1 MNYYQ
6 LLDIPPHSTRE
17 EIIQAYER
25 KSRFSNDTGLRELKR
40 AYLILLDPRE
50 RIRYDNEIAS
60 QTPSAA
66 HSSSQSSQ
74 YSEQVE
80 STPLLSVSELER
92 LNYYARL
99 NIHKTAD
106 SLTIKKAYAKAAR
119 TYSNEQHPDHFIL
132 IREAFEILYDEDSRE
147 DYDDFLT
154 EGSSYQYDSQSF
166 EPEQIVTS
174 NSPNYSSSH
183 SSSSSNTSNTSSDS
197 EGSSRAFWGFL
208 VAIIG
213 SFIFTPIIAVPAG
226 LVIGMGLSEAIAF
239 VFRALSSIVGIILFI
254 LFLFFIFG

>member
-6 LLDIPPHSTRE
+6 LLDISPHSTRE

-25 KSRFSNDTGLRELKR
+25 KSRFSNDTGLKELKR

-50 RIRYDNEIAS
+50 RIRYDNELAS
-60 QTPSAA
+60 QTSTAT
-66 HSSSQSSQ
+66 HTSSQSSQ
-74 YSEQVE
+74 HAEQVE
-80 STPLLSVSELER
+80 STPSLSVSELEK

-106 SLTIKKAYAKAAR
+106 RVTIKKAYAKAAR

-132 IREAFEILYDEDSRE
+132 IREAFETLYDEDSRQ

-154 EGSSYQYDSQSF
+154 EGSSYQHDSQSSK
-166 EPEQIVTS
+166 PDQVAAS
-174 NSPNYSSSH
+174 SSSNYSSSH
-183 SSSSSNTSNTSSDS
+183 SSSYSAPSSSDS
-197 EGSSRAFWGFL
+197 EGSSRPFWGFL

-213 SFIFTPIIAVPAG
+213 SFIFTPIIAVPLG
-226 LVIGMGLSEAIAF
+226 LVIGMGLSDAISF
-239 VFRALSSIVGIILFI
+239 VVRSLSSIVGIILFI
-254 LFLFFIFG
+254 LLLFFIFG

>member
-25 KSRFSNDTGLRELKR
+25 KSRFSNDTGLKELKR

-50 RIRYDNEIAS
+50 RIRYDNEIAG
-60 QTPSAA
+60 QTPAA
-66 HSSSQSSQ
+66 THSSSQSSQ
-74 YSEQVE
+74 YEKQVE
-80 STPLLSVSELER
+80 STPLLSVSELEK

-99 NIHKTAD
+99 NLHKTGNRV
-106 SLTIKKAYAKAAR
+106 TIKKAYAKAAR

-154 EGSSYQYDSQSF
+154 EGSSYRYDSQSS
-166 EPEQIVTS
+166 EPEQVATRS
-174 NSPNYSSSH
+174 SSNYSSSH
-183 SSSSSNTSNTSSDS
+183 SSSSSTSSDS
-197 EGSSRAFWGFL
+197 GGSSRPFWGIL

-213 SFIFTPIIAVPAG
+213 SFIFTPIIAVPLG
-226 LVIGMGLSEAIAF
+226 IVIGMGLSEAIAF
-239 VFRALSSIVGIILFI
+239 AFRALSSIVGIILFI